1 MPGAGRWCNI
11 MSQEAA
17 GITAN
22 LTAQIPPKGVRIQ
35 MFENTVLAAFN
46 SKNSGWPASPLDS
59 LTRRLVCREGKWL
72 VYIHCPNSPPA
83 RLTQPRNWT
92 GSFLTPTL
100 WCTHWTNPVLMSGEA
115 SGKSRA
121 TETNDLRSLP
131 SLSFEWD
138 TQTRKQTLQYSKN
151 VTQILS
157 PHNFHED
164 PEEGKRS
171 SSGDAVLTF

>member
-1 MPGAGRWCNI
+1 MPGAGRWCNT

-72 VYIHCPNSPPA
+72 VYIHCPNSAPRPPYTTTELDREFPDSHPLVHTLNKPSA
-83 RLTQPRNWT
+83 YVGWGLWKKQGNWDKW
-92 GSFLTPTL
+92 FKIPTL
-100 WCTHWTNPVLMSGEA
+100 TLLRVGYTNQ
-115 SGKSRA
+115 
-121 TETNDLRSLP
+121 ETNITIQQERHTD
-131 SLSFEWD
+131 SLS
-138 TQTRKQTLQYSKN
+138 
-151 VTQILS
+151 
-157 PHNFHED
+157 P
-164 PEEGKRS
+164 
-171 SSGDAVLTF
+171 